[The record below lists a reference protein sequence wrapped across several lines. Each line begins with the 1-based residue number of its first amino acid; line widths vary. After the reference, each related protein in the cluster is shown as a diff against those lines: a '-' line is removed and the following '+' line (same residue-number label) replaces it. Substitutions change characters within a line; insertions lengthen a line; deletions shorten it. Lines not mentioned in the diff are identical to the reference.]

1 MRISESEDR
10 GNVLVVDDDADSRD
24 AVARFL
30 AKSGFAVRAVPNGR
44 EALIAV
50 ATSVPDVI
58 VLDAMMPEMSGV
70 EFLKLIRAYLKWASV
85 PVLLLTAFD
94 RGEHIDRAREL
105 GVRRIFLKAS
115 FHLDDLCACV
125 QRLVTDPRADCDS
138 E

>member
-1 MRISESEDR
+1 M
-10 GNVLVVDDDADSRD
+10 VVDDDADSRD

-30 AKSGFAVRAVPNGR
+30 AKSGFAVRAAPNGR

-70 EFLKLIRAYLKWASV
+70 EFLKMIRAYLKWASV
-85 PVLLLTAFD
+85 PVILLTAFD

-105 GVRRIFLKAS
+105 GVQRIFLKAS
-115 FHLDDLCACV
+115 YHLADLLGCV
-125 QRLVTDPRADCDS
+125 ERLAGDPTAECPDS